1 MKIKETT
8 TMKKYG
14 FLIAAALA
22 LTVIVRAGI
31 VYNAYLINE
40 TGLAYSKNYPLNL
53 STTPNGSGIARLTAQ
68 AIYSSSTLP
77 TNTFNDGRVST
88 ATITVITNTGLTA
101 VAAMDRIT
109 IAANAV
115 IQEAAATNTLVVNST
130 NGLTSASISVAGTT
144 IVNNGW
150 RVDLASH
157 TATDIAAQANTYV
170 NQIVATT
177 GNTSTVTFTASK
189 KGTVGNSYTLSTSTP
204 TALTAG
210 AASFTGGLNDA
221 FQNQS
226 ITVNGTVYP
235 RGYYWNQPNSGS
247 PMTSTG
253 TAVSIAALLNTI
265 TGIQASAAGSVVY
278 ATATVSNL
286 AGNSFTIVSSTP
298 SAMTVL
304 TPTFTGGA
312 DQASVT
318 INGTKVIVSTG
329 SGNTGTATNLAA
341 SINANSSLSSI
352 MAASSTGNVVFTT
365 STAVGTLSNY
375 TLISSTP
382 TDLVLSHP
390 TLVGGQNA
398 SFTINS
404 PVIFIPSHRY
414 STGLP
419 LVLSGSAPP
428 APLVA
433 NTTYFAIAVDANDI
447 DLATSLANAKAGT
460 FITLTSSSTT
470 GPHTTTLTPQVTTG
484 TMGLQWQV
492 SNDCVNYTNYTTTS
506 LGVAVSSLSF
516 ASPYTAGST
525 TWDLGPVNFQCI
537 QAATT
542 GPSTGAWALQVKV
555 NGSNP

>member
-1 MKIKETT
+1 MKIKENT

-68 AIYSSSTLP
+68 AIYSSATLP

-88 ATITVITNTGLTA
+88 ATITVITNTGLTP
-101 VAAMDRIT
+101 VAATDRIT
-109 IAANAV
+109 IAANAS

-130 NGLTSASISVAGTT
+130 NGLTSASISLAGTT

-170 NQIVATT
+170 SQIVATT

-210 AASFTGGLNDA
+210 AASFSGGLNDA

-226 ITVNGTVYP
+226 ITVNGTVYL
-235 RGYYWNQPNSGS
+235 RGYYWNQPNTI

-278 ATATVSNL
+278 ATATAVGF
-286 AGNSFTIVSSTP
+286 AQNSFTIVSSTP

-318 INGTKVIVSTG
+318 INGTKVLVSTG
-329 SGNTGTATNLAA
+329 SGNTGTATNIAA
-341 SINANSSLSSI
+341 SINANSSLSPI
-352 MAASSTGNVVFTT
+352 VAATSTGNVVFTT

-375 TLISSTP
+375 TLTSSTP

-390 TLVGGQNA
+390 TMVGGQNA

-470 GPHTTTLTPQVTTG
+470 GPHTTTLTSQVTTG

-506 LGVAVSSLSF
+506 LGVGVSSFSF
-516 ASPYTAGST
+516 PSPYTAGSM